1 MGAPQSIPRKTLTV
15 DQFVK
20 MGEAGIL
27 HEDDRVELIEGEMI
41 QMPPI
46 GVDHA
51 YRVGSLSEFFV
62 LLFQR
67 AGFVWNQSPIA
78 LPPDNMPQPDIVVLK
93 PPRETYKRRHPS
105 AADILFL
112 IEVADSSL
120 RYDRDIKVPIY
131 AANGVAEVWVV
142 DVNEEQ
148 LLVFR
153 GLVGGVY
160 TQSLRLGKDQSVS
173 PLQVPSVKIE
183 VAQLFA

>member
-1 MGAPQSIPRKTLTV
+1 MGAPHSIPRKTLTV

-46 GVDHA
+46 GIDHA
-51 YRVGSLSEFFV
+51 YRVDAVNEYFV
-62 LLFQR
+62 LSLR
-67 AGFVWNQSPIA
+67 GTGFVSIQNPVV
-78 LPPDNMPQPDIVVLK
+78 LPPDNMPQPDVIIFRPNREEYKHRYRNAHDVL
-93 PPRETYKRRHPS
+93 
-105 AADILFL
+105 LL

-131 AANGVAEVWVV
+131 AANGVAEVWVL
-142 DVNEEQ
+142 DVNTEV

-153 GLVGGVY
+153 KLIDGGY
-160 TQSLRLGKDQSVS
+160 TESLNLDKSQSVT
-173 PLQVPSVKIE
+173 PTLLPDVTIH
-183 VAQLFA
+183 VADLFG